1 MPFNPPRFKDR
12 VLTDFGRAALGHPL
26 TRPRCP
32 QHQVAGSELARNEIG
47 GVMPMVK
54 IKCPKTGRDV
64 PTGIVMDLETFQ
76 SVTFTN
82 NSVSCPYCGEAHV
95 WSKPD
100 AFLE

>member
-1 MPFNPPRFKDR
+1 
-12 VLTDFGRAALGHPL
+12 
-26 TRPRCP
+26 
-32 QHQVAGSELARNEIG
+32 
-47 GVMPMVK
+47 MPMVK

-64 PTGIVMDLETFQ
+64 PTGIVMDLDTFQ